1 MTDDHIDFSQLA
13 PTDPEALARAIEA
26 RTASVLAERRVRGTM
41 IQISAWWQPVAAAA
55 VIVAMT
61 SAVVLALSPRPRS
74 PDTFAR
80 STPSAGASS
89 PRGELARALGVPR
102 PLALSLTRDT
112 PPTAQEF
119 LRELG
124 R

>member
-1 MTDDHIDFSQLA
+1 MTDERIDFSELVPPDA
-13 PTDPEALARAIEA
+13 EVLARAIEA
-26 RTASVLAERRVRGTM
+26 RTASVLAERRARGTI

-55 VIVAMT
+55 VVVAMA
-61 SAVVLALSPRPRS
+61 SMVVLALSPRPS
-74 PDTFAR
+74 SADAFAR

-102 PLALSLTRDT
+102 PLAVSLSRET
-112 PPTAQEF
+112 PPTAREF